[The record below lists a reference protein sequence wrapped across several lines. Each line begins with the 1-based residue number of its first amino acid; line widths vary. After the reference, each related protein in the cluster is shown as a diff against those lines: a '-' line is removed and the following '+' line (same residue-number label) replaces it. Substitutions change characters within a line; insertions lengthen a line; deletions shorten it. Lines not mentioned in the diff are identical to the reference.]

1 MVKNC
6 SLAILRKRQEKHPTA
21 AVRIQVVTVKMTKLT
36 KTWQG
41 LICLYGEGQLKF
53 SMCEEWRLQCR
64 ISFEIESTVFNQ
76 QHPSL
81 WGSCLC
87 KPKPFFLLPASISF
101 PATRLKTWMT
111 AALINHSLIHSQTQT
126 SQELTFL
133 SQVLLRHLQE
143 ARTKLVPQDGWWR
156 HYVKWQH
163 KQISQFQSWRT
174 DDNVF
179 SICYDDLTLG
189 ETIWWFTHH

>member
-1 MVKNC
+1 
-6 SLAILRKRQEKHPTA
+6 
-21 AVRIQVVTVKMTKLT
+21 MTNLI

-53 SMCEEWRLQCR
+53 SMYEVWRLQCR
-64 ISFEIESTVFNQ
+64 ISFEIESFNQ

-81 WGSCLC
+81 WATCLC
-87 KPKPFFLLPASISF
+87 KPKLTIFYFFCWVLPASISF
-101 PATRLKTWMT
+101 PAARLKTWMT

-143 ARTKLVPQDGWWR
+143 ARTKLVPQDGWR
-156 HYVKWQH
+156 RRYVKWQH
-163 KQISQFQSWRT
+163 KQISQFQSWGM